1 MNSECIEEILSK
13 NGIEQSKEL
22 SLALEEILKAYSKD
36 RQHVDN
42 VRHEIQR
49 QDRQDLR
56 RQGIR

>member
-42 VRHEIQR
+42 VRQEIQR

-56 RQGIR
+56 RKGIR

>member
-1 MNSECIEEILSK
+1 MNSERIEEILSK

-42 VRHEIQR
+42 VRQEIQR

>member
-1 MNSECIEEILSK
+1 MNSERIEEILSK

-42 VRHEIQR
+42 VRQEIQR
-49 QDRQDLR
+49 KDRQDLR

>member
-1 MNSECIEEILSK
+1 MNSERIEEILSK

-42 VRHEIQR
+42 FRQEIQR

>member
-1 MNSECIEEILSK
+1 MNSERIEEILSK

-22 SLALEEILKAYSKD
+22 SLALEKILKAYSKD

-42 VRHEIQR
+42 VRQEIQR
-49 QDRQDLR
+49 QDHQDLR